1 MSTRS
6 PKRPRPAAS
15 SSIEQHPLL
24 TQLSLSTMVV
34 PTAVRKL
41 CEELVKESSSSTAA
55 NMFNLSQEALDL
67 SWERLHT
74 GDDHPC

>member
-1 MSTRS
+1 
-6 PKRPRPAAS
+6 
-15 SSIEQHPLL
+15 
-24 TQLSLSTMVV
+24 MVV